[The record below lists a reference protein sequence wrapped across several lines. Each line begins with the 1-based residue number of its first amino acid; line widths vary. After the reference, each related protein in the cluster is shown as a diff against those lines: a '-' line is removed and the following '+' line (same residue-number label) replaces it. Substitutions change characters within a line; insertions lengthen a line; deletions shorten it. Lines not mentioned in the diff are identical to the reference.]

1 MPPQT
6 INNPFTMVL
15 SGLWDCLLAHP
26 SFVRDIAD
34 GNRIRFDDLSN
45 RNLLKPDNVQTG
57 DMPQVTITPESF
69 QANLQETSSTT
80 RFSQLYNIG
89 IVTGDLR
96 YQYLGN
102 VQWLVAIALL
112 AWKTRLADLTWR
124 DARFVKVVRLQAG
137 GSGLTGNESSNTQN
151 KNLFGWSSVMRVE
164 VEMHFRTSDLLLEMP
179 VSDQTVSN

>member
-1 MPPQT
+1 MPQI

-15 SGLWDCLLAHP
+15 TGLWDCLLAHP
-26 SFVRDIAD
+26 SFVRDVAD
-34 GNRIRFDDLSN
+34 KNMIRFDSLTERDP
-45 RNLLKPDNVQTG
+45 LKGGTVLVA

-80 RFSQLYNIG
+80 RISPLYNIG

-96 YQYLGN
+96 YPYLGN
-102 VQWLVAIALL
+102 VQWLVTIALL
-112 AWKTRLADLTWR
+112 AWKTRIAELTWKG
-124 DARFVKVVRLQAG
+124 ARFVKVVRLQAG
-137 GSGLTGNESSNTQN
+137 GSGLTGSDAANTQN

-179 VSDQTVSN
+179 ASDQSISN